1 MISLSSISSEEQSS
15 TVSLSDWVSKLQ
27 EGKKSTQQLQTDLLT
42 SSVEQIEKMQ
52 EDALKKAEEKRNE
65 ENQSEQKNEEA
76 VNVYV
81 SSVDVSSSSDVP
93 ETDVTSSVSVEA

>member
-76 VNVYV
+76 VNVSV

>member
-1 MISLSSISSEEQSS
+1 MISLSSVSSEEQSS
-15 TVSLSDWVSKLQ
+15 SVSLSTWVSKLQ

-76 VNVYV
+76 VNVSV